1 MTIELRQFHPAD
13 DRHALS
19 QFVSLPF
26 KLFGDDPNWVPP
38 LRLQVLE
45 DLDTRKNP
53 FYRHADIILWNAFRD
68 GKHVGRIAAVHDER
82 HNEFHEENT
91 GFFGFFECI
100 DDQDVADAL
109 LNAAS
114 DWIKDRGL
122 DNVRGPANPS
132 FNHTV
137 GLQVSAFDRKPYIMM
152 TQNPAYYEKLLENY
166 GFAKA
171 KDLLAF
177 EMMHR
182 DGFPPRMLKLAER
195 LKKKNK
201 VTFRYIDMKHFDEEV
216 KLIRDLYNAAWE
228 KNWGF
233 VPMDDAEFDHMAKS
247 LKDVIWKEFCIIAER
262 EGEPIGFALS
272 LPDINQILVKNRNG
286 RLIPTGLFRLL
297 FGLRPRKKGSVNR
310 VRVATLG
317 VKPQY
322 RTTGVANLLCLE
334 TFHSAPKMGVE
345 GGELSWVL
353 EDNKD
358 MMNAAELMSGE
369 GPYKRYRVYDKH
381 LN

>member
-1 MTIELRQFHPAD
+1 MTIELRKFHPAD
-13 DRHALS
+13 DRRALS
-19 QFVSLPF
+19 QFVALPF
-26 KLFGDDPNWVPP
+26 KLFGDDPKWVPP

-53 FYRHADIILWNAFRD
+53 FYRHADICLWNAFRD
-68 GKHVGRIAAVHDER
+68 GEHVGRIAAVHDQR

-100 DDQDVADAL
+100 DDQEVANAL
-109 LNAAS
+109 FNEAG
-114 DWIKDRGL
+114 DWCRNRGL
-122 DNVRGPANPS
+122 NNVRGPANPS

-137 GLQVSAFDRKPYIMM
+137 GLQVSAYDRKPYIMM
-152 TQNPAYYEKLLENY
+152 TQNPPYYEKLVENY
-166 GFAKA
+166 GFGKA
-171 KDLLAF
+171 KDLMAF

-182 DGFPPRMLKLAER
+182 DGFPPRMLKLADR

-216 KLIRDLYNAAWE
+216 KIIRDIYNAAWE

-233 VPMDDAEFDHMAKS
+233 VPMDDDEFDHMAKS

-297 FGLRPRKKGSVNR
+297 FGLRPKKKGSVNR

-358 MMNAAELMSGE
+358 MMNAAELMSGV
-369 GPYKRYRVYDKH
+369 GPYKRYRVYDKP
-381 LN
+381 LQ